1 MGKPFFATM
10 QGQAMDAIFGP
21 NTSFGEH
28 RMGTSIMAVA
38 YTGDGGGVVL
48 GADSRTSTGSYIAN
62 RCSDKITPICDN
74 VCVCRSGSAADTQAL
89 TAMVCHY
96 IRQHKL
102 EIGENP
108 EVSTVAKLFNMM
120 NYSNKNNLMAG
131 LIVAGWDRH
140 NKGTVHGITLGGGL
154 FKQPFT
160 IGGSGSTYIYGY
172 CDSNFRPDMTR
183 AECEEFVKN
192 GLALAMARDGSSG
205 GVIRLCTIS
214 EAGQE
219 RQFFSG
225 DDIPT
230 FWRKHLICIGL
241 EADLCEH
248 TTLHEH

>member
-1 MGKPFFATM
+1 MGKAFKM
-10 QGQAMDAIFGP
+10 MNGQAMDAIFGP

-28 RMGTSIMAVA
+28 RMGTSIMAVS

-89 TAMVCHY
+89 TALVCHY

-131 LIVAGWDRH
+131 LIIAGWDRH
-140 NKGTVHGITLGGGL
+140 NLGTIH
-154 FKQPFT
+154 
-160 IGGSGSTYIYGY
+160 GY

-225 DDIPT
+225 DDIPK
-230 FWRKHLICIGL
+230 FWEG
-241 EADLCEH
+241 
-248 TTLHEH
+248 